1 MAGSLDKYTKPEKST
16 CVLINLP
23 PFFYFDA
30 NYFCYLHGQFS
41 VLGNG
46 TLAPGTPPCSLRT
59 CRGLVL
65 HLYPTGFTDSLGS
78 ENSWIWGFHHST
90 ISRIGLR
97 IW

>member
-16 CVLINLP
+16 RVLINLP

-46 TLAPGTPPCSLRT
+46 TLAPGTPRVHSALA
-59 CRGLVL
+59 GD
-65 HLYPTGFTDSLGS
+65 LYLG
-78 ENSWIWGFHHST
+78 
-90 ISRIGLR
+90 IGS
-97 IW
+97 IAKHG

>member
-16 CVLINLP
+16 RVLINLP
-23 PFFYFDA
+23 PFSYFDA

-59 CRGLVL
+59 CRGLV
-65 HLYPTGFTDSLGS
+65 TGRSPLIPRSLRALKVPEASFNPPG
-78 ENSWIWGFHHST
+78 WY
-90 ISRIGLR
+90 
-97 IW
+97 